1 MIARV
6 LGPLRVTVNGSSVVP
21 TAVKAKKL
29 MAMLVLSRGRVV
41 QRATIERELW
51 DLDAPR
57 SASTGIQNCVMW
69 IRKGIGRAQLGDADR
84 AAKQT
89 LVTEP
94 TGYRLDVP
102 GDQFDVVRH
111 HGLVAQ
117 AGAAEAQ
124 GDFTEASAL
133 LNAAL
138 NLWRDAP
145 LADVPA
151 GPVLQAHVRRLE
163 EDRKTALTQRLA
175 LDLRLHRYAE
185 VVGELHALVAL
196 DPYDEVLYEYLMLA
210 LYLSGRRN
218 DALTAYQRARAALA
232 DGVGLEPSHRLRGL
246 QERILAS
253 DEAPADVLPG
263 RPKLMAES
271 VRR

>member
-1 MIARV
+1 MIVRV
-6 LGPLRVTVNGSSVVP
+6 LGPLRVTVNGTSVVP
-21 TAVKAKKL
+21 TAAKAKKL
-29 MAMLVLSRGRVV
+29 MAMLVLNRGRVV

-69 IRKGIGRAQLGDADR
+69 IRKGIGCAQPGDAGR
-84 AAKQT
+84 LARQT
-89 LVTEP
+89 LITEP
-94 TGYRLDVP
+94 TGYRLEVP

-111 HGLVAQ
+111 QRLVAE
-117 AGAAEAQ
+117 AATAEAG
-124 GDFTEASAL
+124 GDLAEASAL

-151 GPVLQAHVRRLE
+151 GPVLRAHVRQLE
-163 EDRKTALTQRLA
+163 EDRKAVLTQRLA
-175 LDLRLHRYAE
+175 LDLRLRRYAE

-196 DPYDEVLYEYLMLA
+196 DPYDEVLHEYLMLA

-218 DALTAYQRARAALA
+218 DALTAYRQARRALA

-253 DEAPADVLPG
+253 EEAPSGALPG
-263 RPKLMAES
+263 WPVRVAEP
-271 VRR
+271 VRV

>member
-6 LGPLRVTVNGSSVVP
+6 LGPLRVTVNGTSVVP

-29 MAMLVLSRGRVV
+29 MAMLVLNRGRVV

-57 SASTGIQNCVMW
+57 SAATGIQNCVMW
-69 IRKGIGRAQLGDADR
+69 IRKGIRRAQEGEAGR
-84 AAKQT
+84 PPEQT
-89 LVTEP
+89 LITEP
-94 TGYRLDVP
+94 TGYRLEVP
-102 GDQFDVVRH
+102 GDQFDMVRH
-111 HGLVAQ
+111 QQLVAQ
-117 AGAAEAQ
+117 AGAAEAR
-124 GDFTEASAL
+124 GDLAEASAV

-151 GPVLQAHVRRLE
+151 GPVLRAHVRRLE
-163 EDRKTALTQRLA
+163 EDRKAVLTQRLS

-218 DALTAYQRARAALA
+218 DALAAYQQARIALA

-246 QERILAS
+246 QQRILAS
-253 DEAPADVLPG
+253 DEASGGVVPGPSDLAADL
-263 RPKLMAES
+263 
-271 VRR
+271 VRA